1 MFDLNISE
9 TSDHGKKSKERFQ
22 SNKKIY
28 VKMKVL
34 LDVVKR
40 FRFYASFAQWY
51 RGDVHVHIVFRILY
65 MY

>member
-1 MFDLNISE
+1 M
-9 TSDHGKKSKERFQ
+9 TQ

-34 LDVVKR
+34 LDVIKR
-40 FRFYASFAQWY
+40 FRFYASMFVKVLHN
-51 RGDVHVHIVFRILY
+51 GDVHVHVVFRILY